1 MTFTGGVVFYQMF
14 AKAEKRMDLFVAVVL
29 IN

>member
-1 MTFTGGVVFYQMF
+1 MTLTGGVVLYQMF
-14 AKAEKRMDLFVAVVL
+14 AKAERRMDLFVTVAL